1 MQILN
6 TAQKY
11 VYITSP
17 YLIIDNTMTAAL
29 RMAAK
34 SGVDVRIITP
44 HIPDK
49 WYVHPVTQ
57 YNYLELLEA
66 GVKIYEYTPGFIH
79 SKLFVSDDKIATV
92 GTVNMD
98 YRSFVFH
105 FECGVWICDNGTVL
119 DIKDEF
125 ERTVALSQEIKIED
139 WKKRPILMRIK
150 QSILHI
156 FAPFM

>member
-1 MQILN
+1 MQIIN

-17 YLIIDNTMTAAL
+17 YLIIDNTMISIL

-34 SGVDVRIITP
+34 SGIDVRIVTP

-49 WYVHPVTQ
+49 WYVHPVTR

-66 GVKIYEYTPGFIH
+66 GVRIYEYTPGFIH

-105 FECGVWICDNGTVL
+105 FECGAWICDNSTVL
-119 DIKDEF
+119 DIKKEF
-125 ERTVALSQEIKIED
+125 EQVLSKSEEIKIEE
-139 WKKRPILMRIK
+139 WKKRPVGMRLK
-150 QSILHI
+150 QAILHI